1 MEARRGGHCLVNV
14 PLFCQLPLPAIAQG
28 IYVSTRTQGTE
39 TWELC
44 SGVATSN
51 KAQPPA
57 SPKAG

>member
-44 SGVATSN
+44 SGVATAATISE
-51 KAQPPA
+51 
-57 SPKAG
+57 GT